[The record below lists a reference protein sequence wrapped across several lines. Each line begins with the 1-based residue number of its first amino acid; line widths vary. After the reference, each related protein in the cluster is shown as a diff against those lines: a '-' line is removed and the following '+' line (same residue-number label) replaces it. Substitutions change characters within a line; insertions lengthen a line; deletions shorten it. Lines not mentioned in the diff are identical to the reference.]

1 MAHRDLHGTN
11 YQPGPTQVILVLLL
25 ISKAASSQASKEV
38 QSNKYE
44 HDKQDDI

>member
-1 MAHRDLHGTN
+1 MAHRDLHGT
-11 YQPGPTQVILVLLL
+11 YQCQPGPTQVISVLLL
-25 ISKAASSQASKEV
+25 ISKLSQASKEV

>member
-1 MAHRDLHGTN
+1 MVELD
-11 YQPGPTQVILVLLL
+11 TQVISVLLL
-25 ISKAASSQASKEV
+25 ISSTKAAVQASKEV

>member
-1 MAHRDLHGTN
+1 MAHRDLHGGAGH
-11 YQPGPTQVILVLLL
+11 PGDFSFVVDLL
-25 ISKAASSQASKEV
+25 STKAAVQASKEV